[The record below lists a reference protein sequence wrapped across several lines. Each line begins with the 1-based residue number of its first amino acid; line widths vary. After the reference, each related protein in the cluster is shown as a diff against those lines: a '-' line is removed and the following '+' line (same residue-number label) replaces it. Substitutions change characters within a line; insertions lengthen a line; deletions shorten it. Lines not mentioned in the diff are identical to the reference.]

1 MRNFNQFC
9 RQCVAAFVL
18 MMALACSAFAGDVQ
32 YPNIISQPPATT
44 NGDIQNPTVTSSTD
58 TADGDVQFP
67 GVTVVAMSL
76 LESALS
82 IF

>member
-18 MMALACSAFAGDVQ
+18 MMALACSVFAGDVQ
-32 YPNIISQPPATT
+32 YPNIISQPPVTT
-44 NGDIQNPTVTSSTD
+44 NGDTQCPTTSSTE
-58 TADGDVQFP
+58 TADGDIQYP
-67 GVTVVAMSL
+67 GATVVAMSFL
-76 LESALS
+76 DSALS